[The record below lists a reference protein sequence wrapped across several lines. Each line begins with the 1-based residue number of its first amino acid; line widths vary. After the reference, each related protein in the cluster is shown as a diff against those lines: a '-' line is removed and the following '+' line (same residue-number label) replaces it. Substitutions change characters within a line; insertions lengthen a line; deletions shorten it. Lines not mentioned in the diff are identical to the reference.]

1 MKRPSKFHPW
11 GWAVAAAAMLGAAWA
26 IAAHAQAVNII
37 QDSFT
42 GSSPN
47 LTWTSIDGAC
57 LTAGSATDSG
67 PTVCSS
73 TTGGCTATGT
83 YGIPACKGD
92 SYYSK
97 GVLYYGATP
106 STPAQT
112 QTGLTNNA
120 DPAGAGALRLTNGCA
135 TTSDGTNVCYYQQD
149 GAIFLKDSYP
159 SNQGVQVT
167 FTTYTYGGD
176 DSGGHGADGIA
187 FYIMDGSQPANL
199 GAWGGSLGYS
209 CSNSNS
215 PYNGMTGAYLG
226 LGMDEYG
233 NFLNQGDNTATGIN
247 GSQNAG
253 EVGIRGYGSI
263 NWTWLNAN
271 YPTDYPSSLAG
282 MSDGGSNTYAEDAVQ
297 ATCSTGTVWDYSNP
311 TTTTTRVCTAHYR
324 NGSCKT
330 YKNETTGGPS
340 NTNTAI
346 PDYAMVPGS
355 YVTGL
360 TIANESATTRASATP
375 ITYTLKITAN
385 GLLSLWYAYN
395 ATNTSGGLGTQII
408 DNLSI
413 ADTSLYGSMPTS
425 FRFGFG
431 ASTGGSDN
439 VHEITCFQAVPATT
453 AVGAP
458 VAPAVVNAGGLIY
471 TLSSTP
477 NPLAGHVQAYQTVAS
492 PTSSASAPLGSASAP
507 APGWGGAG
515 ADAGDAT
522 HMPATTRATALY
534 STAATPSSGSYPQG
548 YGSVVGLSSLDSAAF
563 ALISTSTCVPDTATI
578 VDYTVN
584 PNYTTSGCSY
594 LGNRLSGW
602 MLGGFSTQ
610 DSSALLGPPGNA
622 ALLGQPGYSA
632 FVAAQRSRKSLLL
645 FTDNDG
651 FLYGVDA
658 ATGMLDWGWMPRPM
672 VPLLQNY
679 SAFEGMNLFD
689 GGFTTTD
696 AVDTTSSPLASN
708 WSTYVVGT
716 VQSGA
721 VPPGTTCRST
731 SNAYH
736 YALKLDNTSTTSNPL
751 TQTWGTF
758 VCGGSTP
765 QELAPTIVTYGNQEY
780 AVYIVNTTSGSTT
793 TSTLYEQNVATGKP
807 ASGTAISATLP
818 FVAASGINYVASTGT
833 LWVGDSSGR
842 LWSFTASGVPG
853 TDASA
858 AISVATM
865 PGTSPGAVTYVGYD
879 EIGGIPYL
887 WATTSGEVASFSL
900 VGGASSLMWSS
911 TAGGSSGSGVMG
923 LQSGAQI
930 SASPHVVN
938 GVLVVPIY
946 VPLSGNSCGSQGQG
960 YYDLFDLASGSLPKV
975 TITYKNAT
983 VLNGILS
990 LGLGQPYTPNIAVT
1004 SSGTIIYP
1012 GTGVPGGGNGSS
1024 SPSPAT
1030 ISNTVMNKP
1039 ISWRQY

>member
-1 MKRPSKFHPW
+1 MFRPWSKAAAVIALI
-11 GWAVAAAAMLGAAWA
+11 GVAWAVV
-26 IAAHAQAVNII
+26 AHAQAVNII

-42 GSSPN
+42 GSTPS

-57 LTAGSATDSG
+57 LTAGSAINSG
-67 PTVCSS
+67 PTLCSS
-73 TTGGCTATGT
+73 ATAGCAATGSD
-83 YGIPACKGD
+83 GIPACKGD

-97 GVLYYGATP
+97 GILSYGATP
-106 STPAQT
+106 TTPAQT
-112 QTGLTNNA
+112 QTGLTNNQ
-120 DPAGAGALRLTNGCA
+120 DSSGNGALRLTNGCF
-135 TTSDGTNVCYYQQD
+135 TTSRGKQVCYYQQD
-149 GAIFLKDSYP
+149 GAIFLRDPYP

-176 DSGGHGADGIA
+176 NSGGHGADGIA
-187 FYIMDGSQPANL
+187 FYILNGSVPANL

-233 NFLNQGDNTATGIN
+233 NFLNQGDNTHTGIN
-247 GSQNAG
+247 GSANPG
-253 EVGIRGYGSI
+253 EVGIRGYGGV
-263 NWTWLNAN
+263 N
-271 YPTDYPSSLAG
+271 LAALQKIKASATV
-282 MSDGGSNTYAEDAVQ
+282 SDVQNTCKNGGSYDGHTL
-297 ATCSTGTVWDYSNP
+297 
-311 TTTTTRVCTAHYR
+311 
-324 NGSCKT
+324 
-330 YKNETTGGPS
+330 
-340 NTNTAI
+340 

-360 TIANESATTRASATP
+360 KIADESASTRASATSGSSATLATP
-375 ITYTLKITAN
+375 ITYTLKITPN

-395 ATNTSGGLGTQII
+395 KTNTSGGLGTQLIN
-408 DNLSI
+408 NLSI
-413 ADTSLYGSMPTS
+413 ANTSLYGPMPSS

-431 ASTGGSDN
+431 ASTGGSNN
-439 VHEITCFQAVPATT
+439 VHEITCFQAVPATM

-471 TLSSTP
+471 TLSSDP
-477 NPLAGHVQAYQTVAS
+477 NPVAGHVQAYQTVAS

-522 HMPATTRATALY
+522 HMSAAVRTTSLY
-534 STAATPSSGSYPQG
+534 STAATPTSGSHPQG

-563 ALISTSTCVPDTATI
+563 ALTTTSTCVPNTATI
-578 VDYTVN
+578 VSYTVN

-594 LGNRLSGW
+594 LSGRLSGW
-602 MLGGFSTQ
+602 MLGGFSSN
-610 DSSALLGPPGNA
+610 DSNAYLGPPGNA
-622 ALLGQPGYSA
+622 ALLGQPAYSA

-645 FTDNDG
+645 FSDNDG
-651 FLYGVDA
+651 FLYAVDA

-679 SAFEGMNLFD
+679 SAFQGMDLFD

-696 AVDTTSSPLASN
+696 AVDTNSSPGASN

-716 VQSGA
+716 VQSGV
-721 VPPGTTCRST
+721 VPPGTTCSSS

-736 YALKLDNTSTTSNPL
+736 YSLKLDNTSTTSNPL
-751 TQTWGTF
+751 TQAWGTF

-765 QELAPTIVTYGNQEY
+765 QELAPTIITYGNQQY
-780 AVYIVNTTSGSTT
+780 AIYIVNTGSGSTA
-793 TSTLYEQNVATGKP
+793 TSTLYEQNVATGAP

-818 FVAASGINYVASTGT
+818 FVAASGINYVPSTGA
-833 LWVGDSSGR
+833 LWIGDSSGR
-842 LWSFTASGVPG
+842 LWSLAATGVPA

-858 AISVATM
+858 AINVATM
-865 PGTSPGAVTYVGYD
+865 PGSSPGAVTYVGYD

-887 WATTSGEVASFSL
+887 WATTASEVASFSL
-900 VGGASSLMWSS
+900 IGGGSSLMWSS
-911 TAGGSSGSGVMG
+911 AAGSSSSSSVMA
-923 LQSGAQI
+923 LQTGAQI
-930 SASPHVVN
+930 SASPRVVN

-946 VPLSGNSCGSQGQG
+946 VPVSGNACGSQGQG

-975 TITYKNAT
+975 TITYRGSVVT
-983 VLNGILS
+983 NGILP
-990 LGLGQPYTPNIAVT
+990 LGLGSPYTPNVSVT
-1004 SSGTIIYP
+1004 STGTIIYP